1 MRNVV
6 EPSSAA
12 LSGYQP
18 NGEAGVGLLTDLYE
32 ITMAEGYWKEGMAG
46 HEACFNAFFRE
57 NPYGGG
63 FTVTCGTG
71 QIAELVERFR
81 YSEEDIAYLGS
92 LTAPGGG
99 PLLSPEFLAWL
110 SDWRPRVDVDAIP
123 EGELAFPR
131 EPVVRVTGPLID
143 CQLLE
148 APLLNTVNFESLLAT
163 KAARVCLAA
172 AGRPVAEFGL
182 RRAQGPDGGLSA
194 ARAAYVGGCAST
206 SNVLAGARYGI
217 PVSGTHAHAW
227 VMAFPDELT
236 AFRAYAKAAPKN
248 CTLLVDTYDVQR
260 GLENAIVVGHEM
272 EATGE
277 RLAGVRIDSGDL
289 AALSKRAR
297 AMLDEAGLSYV
308 KIILSN
314 DLDEDLIQ
322 SLLSQ
327 GAAVDGFGVGTKLA
341 TCAGQ
346 PYLSGV
352 YKMSAKRTSPD
363 APWEPVLKVSEQAYK
378 RTIPG
383 VQDVRR
389 FEDAAGRPVADMI
402 CEQGFDAAAGAHIV
416 DVNDP
421 LLTDDLAG
429 LACRD
434 VLAPA
439 VRQGRAVEG
448 FWDGIEA
455 SRERA
460 AASLAALPEGC
471 KRFLNPQTYPV
482 GIERSLSE
490 LRQAMIARAR
500 REQSAP
506 SWR

>member
-1 MRNVV
+1 MHNAVK
-6 EPSSAA
+6 PSPAA
-12 LSGYQP
+12 LSGYEP
-18 NGEAGVGLLTDLYE
+18 NGDAGVGLLTDLYE

-81 YSEEDIAYLGS
+81 YSEEDIAYLAS
-92 LTAPGGG
+92 LEAPAGG
-99 PLLSPEFLAWL
+99 PLFCPEFLEWL
-110 SDWRPRVDVDAIP
+110 AHWRPRVSVDAIC

-131 EPVVRVTGPLID
+131 EPVVRVMGPLID

-148 APLLNTVNFESLLAT
+148 TPLLNIVNFESLLAT

-182 RRAQGPDGGLSA
+182 RRAQGPDGGMSA

-206 SNVLAGARYGI
+206 SNVLAGQRYGI

-227 VMAFPDELT
+227 VMAFPDELS

-272 EATGE
+272 EAAGE

-289 AALSKRAR
+289 AALSKKAR
-297 AMLDEAGLSYV
+297 AMLDEAGLPYV
-308 KIILSN
+308 KVILSN

-341 TCAGQ
+341 TAAGQ

-352 YKMSAKRTSPD
+352 YKMSAKRASPD
-363 APWEPVLKVSEQAYK
+363 EPWQPVLKVSEQVYK

-389 FEDAAGRPVADMI
+389 YVDSAGHPVADMI
-402 CEQGFDAAAGAHIV
+402 CEHGFTPDGPAHIV

-439 VRQGRAVEG
+439 VRDGVAVEG

-455 SRERA
+455 SRARA

-490 LRQAMIARAR
+490 LRQSMIARAR
-500 REQSAP
+500 QEQRAP